1 MTRNP
6 DEWFNHRASKWL
18 PQLKRREYY
27 ADRTLML
34 IISLIFMSVTAVAE
48 PLPQAKFGVFGLE
61 FKDYFA
67 IGTGS
72 LSVLLSGLALYLTQ
86 FRKAKVS
93 AQIGP
98 AIHLYHP
105 QDGGTAIYLP
115 TIFLNTRPV
124 NGAVFKAYLVVEG
137 LDKQRFILKWLE
149 SANINIETRAY
160 SRNSPSK
167 PFTIDGHATIAD
179 VLWFLCPEQS
189 NLRFRAGDYNVT
201 LFIWTNTDE
210 KPSAVTKE
218 VLTITPFVETFLA
231 ERKEKKDSTTRII
244 YFQNKAHIA
253 SVTNKEPD
261 WREF

>member
-18 PQLKRREYY
+18 PHLKRREYY

-34 IISLIFMSVTAVAE
+34 IISLILMSVTAVAE

-105 QDGGTAIYLP
+105 QDGGYSHLPANDLPEHSACERRCVQGLFNGRGFGQAAIYP
-115 TIFLNTRPV
+115 KV
-124 NGAVFKAYLVVEG
+124 
-137 LDKQRFILKWLE
+137 
-149 SANINIETRAY
+149 
-160 SRNSPSK
+160 
-167 PFTIDGHATIAD
+167 
-179 VLWFLCPEQS
+179 
-189 NLRFRAGDYNVT
+189 AGV
-201 LFIWTNTDE
+201 
-210 KPSAVTKE
+210 
-218 VLTITPFVETFLA
+218 
-231 ERKEKKDSTTRII
+231 
-244 YFQNKAHIA
+244 
-253 SVTNKEPD
+253 
-261 WREF
+261 REH